1 MSIFIAYILFSYVF
15 MTGFVF
21 GVDGELD
28 IKNFKSWILFLTAP
42 LSIVFLAGAFVGAE
56 AS

>member
-42 LSIVFLAGAFVGAE
+42 LSIIFLAGAFVGAE

>member
-21 GVDGELD
+21 GVDSGIN

>member
-1 MSIFIAYILFSYVF
+1 MSIFITYILFSYVF

-21 GVDGELD
+21 GKDGELD
-28 IKNFKSWILFLTAP
+28 IKSFGSWILFLTAP
-42 LSIVFLAGAFVGAE
+42 LSIVFLVGAFMGAE